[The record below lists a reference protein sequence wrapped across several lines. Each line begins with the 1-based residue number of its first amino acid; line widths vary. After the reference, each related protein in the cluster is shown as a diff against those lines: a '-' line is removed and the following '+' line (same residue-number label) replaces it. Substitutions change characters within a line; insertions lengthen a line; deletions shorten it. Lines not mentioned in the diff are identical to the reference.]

1 MLGNKFFITN
11 VEIFSE
17 KATVIYLRSVIITI
31 MEKLD
36 EKDLAILNFIQK
48 DCKLTAREIARKI
61 GSPITTV
68 FAKIKRMEELGIIKE
83 YRAILD
89 SRKLD
94 NSATAFILASV
105 FYGAK
110 NDDRQISQR
119 DIAGEIAKFPEV
131 QEVHIITGDWD
142 LLIKLK
148 GKDVETVG
156 KIVID
161 KLRIV
166 KGVEK
171 TLTCMVFETSK
182 ETTEIPIE
190 KGKR

>member
-1 MLGNKFFITN
+1 
-11 VEIFSE
+11 
-17 KATVIYLRSVIITI
+17 
-31 MEKLD
+31 MERLD
-36 EKDLAILNFIQK
+36 EKDLAILSFVQK

-61 GSPITTV
+61 RSPITTV

-89 SRKLD
+89 PRKLD

-105 FYGAK
+105 SYGSKSAEG
-110 NDDRQISQR
+110 QTSQR
-119 DIAGEIAKFPEV
+119 DIARDIAKFAEV

-148 GKDVETVG
+148 GKDVDTVG

-161 KLRIV
+161 KLRTV
-166 KGVEK
+166 KGIEK

-182 ETTEIPIE
+182 ETTEMPIGTR
-190 KGKR
+190 KA